1 MPNVLADAAARCRNA
16 LLLLLAMLI
25 AGSAFTAGQASGAEM
40 RLAALGANRPLHVA
54 PEIAANPNMTP
65 LPKMAQ
71 ARCPGGQLVF
81 LSRACGCNGA
91 CCLCSREAPYLNHC
105 TCRCE
110 ALPTPCAQG
119 HSAGRP

>member
-1 MPNVLADAAARCRNA
+1 MSNVVARCSSV
-16 LLLLLAMLI
+16 LLLLLAMLLTGFVHL
-25 AGSAFTAGQASGAEM
+25 ADQVSAADV
-40 RLAALGANRPLHVA
+40 RVAALSGSRPLYLA
-54 PEIAANPNMTP
+54 PDTAKPNMTP
-65 LPKMAQ
+65 LPKVAQ

-91 CCLCSREAPYLNHC
+91 CCLCSRQTPYLNHC

-110 ALPTPCAQG
+110 AQPSPCAQG

>member
-1 MPNVLADAAARCRNA
+1 MSNLTAGLCRALLVVA
-16 LLLLLAMLI
+16 LLLAGCVQVAGTASAGDVSGLSPVSYGPVSVVPGPVKPNLL
-25 AGSAFTAGQASGAEM
+25 
-40 RLAALGANRPLHVA
+40 RPLQS
-54 PEIAANPNMTP
+54 
-65 LPKMAQ
+65 AQ

-91 CCLCSREAPYLNHC
+91 CCLCSRQTPYLNHC

-110 ALPTPCAQG
+110 AQPSPCAQG

>member
-1 MPNVLADAAARCRNA
+1 MCARVWRALAVLTLLAIGTLHCDEAAADARSEGLPGLMSLMPPSQEHAGP
-16 LLLLLAMLI
+16 AM
-25 AGSAFTAGQASGAEM
+25 S
-40 RLAALGANRPLHVA
+40 V
-54 PEIAANPNMTP
+54 
-65 LPKMAQ
+65 LPRTAQ

-91 CCLCSREAPYLNHC
+91 CCLCSRQAPYLNHC

-110 ALPTPCAQG
+110 AAPTPCPQG

>member
-1 MPNVLADAAARCRNA
+1 MLNLLAGLFRA
-16 LLLLLAMLI
+16 LLGLTLLLATPTPMP
-25 AGSAFTAGQASGAEM
+25 AAAASEG
-40 RLAALGANRPLHVA
+40 RLAALELSSRPLFKL
-54 PEIAANPNMTP
+54 PEAGRDMST
-65 LPKMAQ
+65 LPKAAQ

-91 CCLCSREAPYLNHC
+91 CCQCSRQAPYLNHC

-110 ALPTPCAQG
+110 ATPSPCAQG

>member
-1 MPNVLADAAARCRNA
+1 MLRRLRGFYRALLVLALLVSGAGWVIDAAY
-16 LLLLLAMLI
+16 
-25 AGSAFTAGQASGAEM
+25 GGEV
-40 RLAALGANRPLHVA
+40 RLAALESSRPLFKV
-54 PEIAANPNMTP
+54 PEPTGPLTP
-65 LPKMAQ
+65 LPKAAQ

-91 CCLCSREAPYLNHC
+91 CCLCSRQTPYLNHC

-110 ALPTPCAQG
+110 ATPSPCAQG

>member
-1 MPNVLADAAARCRNA
+1 MDMFKRLTGLGKALLVLALLMSGMGPLVSAAH
-16 LLLLLAMLI
+16 
-25 AGSAFTAGQASGAEM
+25 GGDM
-40 RLAALGANRPLHVA
+40 RLAALENSRPLFRI
-54 PEIAANPNMTP
+54 PEPTGPMTP
-65 LPKMAQ
+65 LPKVVQ

-91 CCLCSREAPYLNHC
+91 CCLCSRQAPYLNHC

-110 ALPTPCAQG
+110 ATPSPCAQG

>member
-1 MPNVLADAAARCRNA
+1 MSNLVAGFGRAFA
-16 LLLLLAMLI
+16 LLAMLVMGI
-25 AGSAFTAGQASGAEM
+25 AQLTDAASAADTPVPGLVGFGPLSI
-40 RLAALGANRPLHVA
+40 LPDVVRPNVLR
-54 PEIAANPNMTP
+54 PPQ
-65 LPKMAQ
+65 LAQ

-91 CCLCSREAPYLNHC
+91 CCLCSRQTPYLNHC

-110 ALPTPCAQG
+110 AAPSPCAQG

>member
-1 MPNVLADAAARCRNA
+1 MSNLTAGLCRALLALALLLAGWAQAADAASAGDLPRLSPVSYGPVSVVPGPVKPN
-16 LLLLLAMLI
+16 LL
-25 AGSAFTAGQASGAEM
+25 
-40 RLAALGANRPLHVA
+40 RPLQS
-54 PEIAANPNMTP
+54 
-65 LPKMAQ
+65 AQ

-91 CCLCSREAPYLNHC
+91 CCLCSRQTPYLNHC

-110 ALPTPCAQG
+110 AQPSPCAQG

>member
-1 MPNVLADAAARCRNA
+1 MSNLIARLWRAA
-16 LLLLLAMLI
+16 LLLAMLA
-25 AGSAFTAGQASGAEM
+25 AGAAQLAHAVSGGDTPLSLASFG
-40 RLAALGANRPLHVA
+40 PVSVA
-54 PEIAANPNMTP
+54 PGAAVKPNVLRP
-65 LPKMAQ
+65 PQSAQ

-91 CCLCSREAPYLNHC
+91 CCLCSRQTPYLNHC

-110 ALPTPCAQG
+110 AQPSPCAQG

>member
-1 MPNVLADAAARCRNA
+1 MHTVVARYPGVF
-16 LLLLLAMLI
+16 LLLLAMLLSGLVHL
-25 AGSAFTAGQASGAEM
+25 ADKVSAADVHTAGVSGS
-40 RLAALGANRPLHVA
+40 RPLHVA
-54 PEIAANPNMTP
+54 PDTTKPDMTP
-65 LPKMAQ
+65 LPKTAQ

-110 ALPTPCAQG
+110 AQPSPCAQG

>member
-1 MPNVLADAAARCRNA
+1 MRKVVARCPGVF
-16 LLLLLAMLI
+16 LLLLATLLSGLVHL
-25 AGSAFTAGQASGAEM
+25 ADKGFAADVRVAAVGAS
-40 RLAALGANRPLHVA
+40 RPLHVA
-54 PEIAANPNMTP
+54 PEIAAKPDMTP

-110 ALPTPCAQG
+110 QVPTPCAQG

>member
-1 MPNVLADAAARCRNA
+1 MRNVLARCASVLLMLLAVLLLGPVQPTGPASAADPQLAAA
-16 LLLLLAMLI
+16 
-25 AGSAFTAGQASGAEM
+25 SGM
-40 RLAALGANRPLHVA
+40 RPLYAA
-54 PEIAANPNMTP
+54 PEAVAKPDMTP
-65 LPKMAQ
+65 LPKKAQ

-110 ALPTPCAQG
+110 AVPTPCAQG